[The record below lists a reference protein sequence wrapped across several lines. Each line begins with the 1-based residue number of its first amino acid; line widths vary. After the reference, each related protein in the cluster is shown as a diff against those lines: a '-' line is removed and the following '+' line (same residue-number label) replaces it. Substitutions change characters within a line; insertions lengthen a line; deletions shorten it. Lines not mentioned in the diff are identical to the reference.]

1 VNDDPAPAAA
11 APADGRM
18 RPVKNHSGKATKPMN
33 RGQDRC
39 MAQRSRRTLKTFQ
52 GIDFA
57 SFSI

>member
-1 VNDDPAPAAA
+1 MGAW
-11 APADGRM
+11 G
-18 RPVKNHSGKATKPMN
+18 PVKNHSGKATKPMN